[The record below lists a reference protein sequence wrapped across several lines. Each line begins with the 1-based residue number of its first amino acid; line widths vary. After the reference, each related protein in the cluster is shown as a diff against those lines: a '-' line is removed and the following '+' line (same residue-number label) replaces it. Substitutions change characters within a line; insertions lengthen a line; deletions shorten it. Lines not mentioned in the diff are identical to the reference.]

1 MVKAIIVVMLLYIQ
15 PVLVFAADALRG
27 GYNAV
32 DLKDKQLQEVVNF
45 AVQQMQQG
53 TLVKI
58 VSAKRQIVAGLNY
71 SVQLEMLGA
80 NGVHNLY
87 NVIIYVPLPQTNQ
100 SMQLT
105 NVQFIGEV
113 PEANIEQPS
122 QSNVTEN

>member
-1 MVKAIIVVMLLYIQ
+1 MVKAIIVIMLLCIQ
-15 PVLVFAADALRG
+15 PVLVFAADALPG

-45 AVQQMQQG
+45 AVQQMQHG

-58 VSAKRQIVAGLNY
+58 VSAKRQVVAGLNY
-71 SVQLEMLGA
+71 SVQLEMLSA

-113 PEANIEQPS
+113 PEADVEQPS

>member
-15 PVLVFAADALRG
+15 PVLVFAADALPG

-53 TLVKI
+53 TGVKI